1 MHGLCIACAALI
13 VASASAQVAPEVIE
27 TRTINLTQTV
37 TLHDVPAGAKQVSL
51 WVPIP
56 SDGPWQRVLNR
67 QVVSAPGTWTL
78 VPQAQGR
85 GDFIYVDVQN
95 PPAGNASV
103 VVNCMVERE
112 GVHFPLESGSAHGSM
127 QPELFQAELDPDA
140 PLMEVE
146 PSIKALADNACGS
159 ETDPARQAM
168 LLMRSVA
175 DMADHYSKDPTKPT
189 CGRGAAVD
197 CMDHGGGCCTDLH
210 SLFIAMARARGI
222 PARITYGYR
231 VLDSKAGKSFDPGY
245 RCWTEFFVPGSGWVP
260 TDIVAADNA
269 DAALPARWASLS
281 ASRVWLWDGRSF
293 ELTPLAQAGRID
305 TMICGWAEID
315 GQPVDVLPAADG
327 TPSQLRRTVDFTI
340 LSTDRTAQTAKLPE

>member
-1 MHGLCIACAALI
+1 MQALCSTIAAVI

-37 TLHDVPAGAKQVSL
+37 TLHDIPTGAKQVRM

-56 SDGPWQRVLNR
+56 SDGLWQRVLNR
-67 QVVSAPGTWTL
+67 QVVSAPGTWSL
-78 VPQAQGR
+78 SPQSQGR
-85 GDFIYVDVQN
+85 GDFIYVDLKN

-103 VVNCMVERE
+103 VVNCIIERE
-112 GVHFPLESGSAHGSM
+112 GVHFPLESGSASGSM
-127 QPELFQAELDPDA
+127 QPELFKAELDPNA

-168 LLMRSVA
+168 LLMRAVA

-197 CMDHGGGCCTDLH
+197 CIEHGGGCCTDLH

-231 VLDSKAGKSFDPGY
+231 VLDSKAGKPFDPGY
-245 RCWTEFFVPGSGWVP
+245 RCWTEFFVPGAGWVP

-269 DAALPARWASLS
+269 DASLPARWASLS

-293 ELTPLAQAGRID
+293 ELIPPAKAGRID

-315 GQPVDVLPAADG
+315 GKPVDVLPAADG
-327 TPSQLRRTVDFTI
+327 TPSKLRRTADFTV
-340 LSTDRTAQTAKLPE
+340 LSTDRTVQTAKLPE